1 MPRLRDPTRIRGQI
15 RLIAAATAFTSR
27 RTKPADKQRHEEHDI
42 RTHPSPYATASTPL
56 TLAEIANLPV
66 VLDIPTTARLL
77 GIGRSTAY
85 TLAAQDALPVPV
97 LRAGQVYRIPTAP
110 LLAVLGITTAPHANH
125 GPDTHDTAPAGT
137 AQPAQAVP
145 SHAPTSLPYTS

>member
-1 MPRLRDPTRIRGQI
+1 M
-15 RLIAAATAFTSR
+15 
-27 RTKPADKQRHEEHDI
+27 
-42 RTHPSPYATASTPL
+42 

-77 GIGRSTAY
+77 GIGRTTAY

-110 LLAVLGITTAPHANH
+110 LLAMLGITPAPLTNH
-125 GPDTHDTAPAGT
+125 GPDAHDTAPAESV
-137 AQPAQAVP
+137 QPARTVP
-145 SHAPTSLPYTS
+145 AHAPTSLPYTP